1 MDPFSNQED
10 NRVIDPST
18 LVKNLKSNKVEIR
31 ERLFVD
37 KPVHKQLEITMEER
51 QGITQVS
58 QFKKQA
64 TWNMD
69 GYQHQ
74 VTKLGDAKQRG
85 AQTYMN

>member
-1 MDPFSNQED
+1 M
-10 NRVIDPST
+10 
-18 LVKNLKSNKVEIR
+18 
-31 ERLFVD
+31 D

-74 VTKLGDAKQRG
+74 ATKLGDAKQRG